1 MYTDC
6 GWGMYLFAVIL
17 CIDCTSVWDSAEP
30 FISFLNPRLPYPFYH
45 AASLCCLNFG
55 PIRSPV
61 VPSYFARKSGLGRNR
76 ANQRHLGDF
85 HMQGFFFFLWN
96 IFPFGLCELCAAHQ
110 SYPTLHDPSRP
121 VSRNAQFDVCV
132 KIDLYDNDTI
142 FPPFIV
148 QGFYRY
154 FSGKAHS
161 A

>member
-61 VPSYFARKSGLGRNR
+61 VPSYFARKSGLGRNG
-76 ANQRHLGDF
+76 ANQAFG
-85 HMQGFFFFLWN
+85 GFSYARLFFLWN
-96 IFPFGLCELCAAHQ
+96 IFPFGPCELCVAHQ
-110 SYPTLHDPSRP
+110 SYPSLHNPSRP

-132 KIDLYDNDTI
+132 RIDLYDNDTI
-142 FPPFIV
+142 FPTSFIV

>member
-1 MYTDC
+1 MSDIQACNINTLLTAFYRDQWSSPNDMYTDC

-85 HMQGFFFFLWN
+85 HMQGFFFPMEHISIWPMRVVRSASKLPHAARPQSTRVSKRAVWR
-96 IFPFGLCELCAAHQ
+96 LC
-110 SYPTLHDPSRP
+110 
-121 VSRNAQFDVCV
+121 
-132 KIDLYDNDTI
+132 
-142 FPPFIV
+142 
-148 QGFYRY
+148 
-154 FSGKAHS
+154 
-161 A
+161 